1 MGIRLSIYIEGDPDN
16 YYGDDHKMYGY
27 WAYEEVKKS
36 FDYLAEIIK
45 SECPDWEDW
54 VIGKERMLGL
64 IDEDIPQVLSATN
77 KDLYGATFCYGMGC
91 DLVVN
96 NEQFCKFTDLYL
108 ADLVSTGHTESCV
121 KAATDYMTLLAGKE
135 ENKVLDWS

>member
-45 SECPDWEDW
+45 AEDPDLKNQ
-54 VIGKERMLGL
+54 IIRKKRMFGFVN
-64 IDEDIPQVLSATN
+64 EDIPQVLFATN
-77 KDLYGATFCYGMGC
+77 KDLYNEIFCYGMGC
-91 DLVVN
+91 ELIVN

-121 KAATDYMTLLAGKE
+121 KAATEYMTLLTSRV
-135 ENKVLDWS
+135 ENKVLEWG

>member
-27 WAYEEVKKS
+27 WPYEEVKKS

-45 SECPDWEDW
+45 AEDPEWEYW
-54 VIGKERMLGL
+54 VIQKKRMFSF

-77 KDLYGATFCYGMGC
+77 KDLYSATFCYGMGC
-91 DLVVN
+91 DVVVN
-96 NEQFCKFTDLYL
+96 NEQFREFTNLYL

-121 KAATDYMTLLAGKE
+121 KAATEYMTFLAGKE
-135 ENKVLDWS
+135 ENKVLDWC